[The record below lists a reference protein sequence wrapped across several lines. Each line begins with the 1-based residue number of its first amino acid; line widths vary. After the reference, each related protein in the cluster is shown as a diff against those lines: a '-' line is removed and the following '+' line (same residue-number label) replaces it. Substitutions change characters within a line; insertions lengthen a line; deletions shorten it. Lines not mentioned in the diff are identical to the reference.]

1 MGSTA
6 DASRSF
12 DIVRAGN
19 MKNSERK
26 VSEGINALSD
36 KLLYSK
42 VDDMIEKA
50 RKGRLAFSS
59 FMTPSEVADIERY
72 LTYTKCPYEWFF
84 DGGYESAERKML
96 AILPDYLDREY
107 FDTNEMFKA
116 VFIKNSGYTELDH
129 RAYLGALM
137 NLSIKR
143 ETLGDIIVTEGGAVV
158 FCATA
163 IAAMLLDN
171 PSPLERVGRD
181 KVKVSYA
188 DEDIYKNYERKYERS
203 TVIMASLR
211 LDCAVAA
218 TTGLSRASAQ
228 EIISR
233 GQLQLNYRE
242 ELSASAEIKTGDI
255 LSVRG
260 TGKFIIEEIAG
271 ETRSGRIR
279 VNIKRYV

>member
-1 MGSTA
+1 MINREKT
-6 DASRSF
+6 
-12 DIVRAGN
+12 
-19 MKNSERK
+19 
-26 VSEGINALSD
+26 VSEGVNALSD
-36 KLLYSK
+36 KLLHSK
-42 VDDMIEKA
+42 VDDMKEKA
-50 RKGRLAFSS
+50 EKGRLAFSS
-59 FMTPSEVADIERY
+59 FMTPSEIVGVERY
-72 LTYTKCPYEWFF
+72 LTYGGCPCEWFF

-96 AILPDYLDREY
+96 VILPDYLSKKY
-107 FDTNEMFKA
+107 FDTNEIYRA
-116 VFIKNSGYTELDH
+116 VFIKSSGYAELDH

-143 ETLGDIIVTEGGAVV
+143 ETLGDIIVTDGGAVV
-158 FCATA
+158 FCTLA
-163 IAAMLLDN
+163 IAAMLTDS

-188 DEDIYKNYERKYERS
+188 DENIYKNYERNYERS

-218 TTGLSRASAQ
+218 FTGLSRASAQ
-228 EIISR
+228 EKTAH
-233 GQLQLNYRE
+233 GQVQLNYRE
-242 ELSASAEIKTGDI
+242 EISPSAEIKAGDI

-260 TGKFIIEEIAG
+260 AGKFIIEEIAG